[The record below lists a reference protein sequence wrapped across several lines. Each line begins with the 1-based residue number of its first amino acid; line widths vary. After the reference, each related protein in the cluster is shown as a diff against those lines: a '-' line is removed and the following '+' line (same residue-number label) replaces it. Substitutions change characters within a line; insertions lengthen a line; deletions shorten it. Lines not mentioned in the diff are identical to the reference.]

1 MKVAF
6 NLSVKTLV
14 TGKICVS
21 WKISLS
27 ADPKRSPH
35 NVSIMSHY
43 DYDMAK
49 FEKSLEYNELNSFVM
64 VCDIELQRILK
75 EIEKWGMGTKEILIV
90 RRGLV
95 RFYWIAKI

>member
-21 WKISLS
+21 LKISLS

-43 DYDMAK
+43 GYDMAK
-49 FEKSLEYNELNSFVM
+49 FGKSLEYNELNSFVM
-64 VCDIELQRILK
+64 VCDIELQRISK
-75 EIEKWGMGTKEILIV
+75 EIEKWGMGTK
-90 RRGLV
+90 
-95 RFYWIAKI
+95 